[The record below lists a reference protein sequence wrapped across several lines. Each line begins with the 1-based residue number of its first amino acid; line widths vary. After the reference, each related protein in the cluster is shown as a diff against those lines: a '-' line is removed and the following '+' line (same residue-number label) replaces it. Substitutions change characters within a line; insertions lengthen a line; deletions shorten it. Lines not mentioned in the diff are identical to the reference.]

1 MGCPFSFPPS
11 SPLLP
16 SDLPVSPRGQSVGS
30 ASFRSVCLSPAASPA
45 LLCKPREQQ
54 PRQRQQEGRRERE
67 QTADPAYPWR
77 GLQQQRQ
84 AMESPGCAASEELSA
99 LTRSFQTEK
108 LLLLA
113 PELSPFAVQQPSSQT
128 RAARPN
134 RQRRS
139 PVYSRCAGEGDAGET
154 PRERRKQTAARPSGM
169 EPLPP
174 PLSRRVRPLELLLV
188 CCSLVLLPPAVEPI
202 CPEPCDCQQQQHL
215 LCTNRGLR
223 AVPKAVEPQDILTYS
238 LGGNF
243 IANISAFDFH
253 RLVALQRLDLQYNR
267 IRTLHPKAFERLARL
282 EELYLGNNLLTALA
296 PGTLRPLVKLRILY
310 VNANEINYLNS
321 VSFAGLSSLVKL
333 RLDGNALG
341 SLGDATFSGL
351 TNLLYLHL
359 EANRIRWLSRNA
371 FAGLGKLRFLDL
383 SGNQQNSLR
392 HADTFR
398 PMHLLNTLFLSGNNL
413 QQLGNGLFQHLSSL
427 AKLSLSGNRLA
438 WLAPEAFT
446 GLGALK
452 EMRLEGNLLTQLP
465 ATLLQPLQSLEV
477 LDLSHNLL
485 AALHPAAFGHLH
497 KLRELSLQENG
508 LTTMS
513 GDLFASSPALYRLDL
528 DGNAW
533 NCDCRLRG
541 LKHWL
546 GSWHSQGRLLTV
558 FVQCRQP
565 PALAGKYLDYL
576 EDAQLLPPL
585 NGSSCSGGAASPS
598 PPPPRGNSSYSPGL
612 AQGKLSSPPSAST
625 IQLVGSQKTLAPE
638 RESWAGDTSATT
650 SASRLLFST
659 RPPSLPGA
667 AWPRRAGKH
676 HLVSSV
682 SGIPPLVTDPCDFN
696 TLFLYNLSVD
706 AVSASAV
713 TVRWGVR
720 PHRSPRL
727 LGPVRF
733 RILFDR
739 FGAAVKFQR
748 YVYLPDWSE
757 PTATLQELRPD
768 TPYLVCVEGVIGG
781 RVCPVAPRDHCA
793 GLVTLPE
800 EGAGTGAAAAVA
812 GGAQSLDHQLLT
824 LVLLAVNALLLFLA
838 LAAWASRLVRK
849 KVLGCRRRKTASPVH
864 IRQMYST
871 RRPLRSMGT
880 GVSAD
885 FSGFQSHRPPRS
897 TVCAL
902 SEADLIEFPCERFM
916 DSGGGGSSSAQRGD
930 DHLLQR
936 FAD

>member
-1 MGCPFSFPPS
+1 
-11 SPLLP
+11 
-16 SDLPVSPRGQSVGS
+16 
-30 ASFRSVCLSPAASPA
+30 
-45 LLCKPREQQ
+45 
-54 PRQRQQEGRRERE
+54 
-67 QTADPAYPWR
+67 
-77 GLQQQRQ
+77 
-84 AMESPGCAASEELSA
+84 MES
-99 LTRSFQTEK
+99 
-108 LLLLA
+108 
-113 PELSPFAVQQPSSQT
+113 
-128 RAARPN
+128 
-134 RQRRS
+134 
-139 PVYSRCAGEGDAGET
+139 
-154 PRERRKQTAARPSGM
+154 
-169 EPLPP
+169 LPP
-174 PLSRRVRPLELLLV
+174 PPLLLPRKTRLMQLLLV
-188 CCSLVLLPPAVEPI
+188 CCCLALLPPAAQPI

-282 EELYLGNNLLTALA
+282 EELYLGNNLLAALA
-296 PGTLRPLVKLRILY
+296 PGTLRPLAKLRILY
-310 VNANEINYLNS
+310 VNANEINYLNAA
-321 VSFAGLSSLVKL
+321 SFAGLGSLVKL

-351 TNLLYLHL
+351 TNLIYLHL
-359 EANRIRWLSRNA
+359 EANHIRWLSRNA
-371 FAGLGKLRFLDL
+371 FAGLGKLHFLDL
-383 SGNQQNSLR
+383 SGNQQNLLR
-392 HADTFR
+392 HPDVFK
-398 PMHLLNTLFLSGNNL
+398 PMRLLSTLLLSGNNM
-413 QQLGNGLFQHLSSL
+413 QQLGKGLFQHLPNL

-438 WLAPEAFT
+438 WLAPEAFA

-452 EMRLEGNLLTQLP
+452 ELRLEGNLLSQLP
-465 ATLLQPLQSLEV
+465 AALLQPLRSLEV
-477 LDLSHNLL
+477 LDLSRNVLT
-485 AALHPAAFGHLH
+485 ALHIGAFGHLH
-497 KLRELSLQENG
+497 KLRELSLQENA
-508 LTTMS
+508 LVMVS
-513 GDLFASSPALYRLDL
+513 GDIFASSPALYRLEL
-528 DGNAW
+528 DGNPW
-533 NCDCRLRG
+533 NCDCHLRG

-565 PALAGKYLDYL
+565 RALAGKYLDYL
-576 EDAQLLPPL
+576 EDAQLRPPL
-585 NGSSCSGGAASPS
+585 NGSSCSEVIVSPS
-598 PPPPRGNSSYSPGL
+598 PLSRGNSSFGMAL
-612 AQGKLSSPPSAST
+612 AQEKLGTLPSAST
-625 IQLVGSQKTLAPE
+625 IQVVGSQKILASAPG
-638 RESWAGDTSATT
+638 RESGGVDTSPTT
-650 SASRLLFST
+650 SMPSLHIGT

-667 AWPRRAGKH
+667 AWPRRAGKYH
-676 HLVSSV
+676 SISSG

-696 TLFLYNLSVD
+696 KLFLYNLSVE

-720 PHRSPRL
+720 LHRSPRL

-733 RILFDR
+733 RVLFDR
-739 FGAAVKFQR
+739 FGTAAKFQR
-748 YVYLPDWSE
+748 FVYLPEWSE
-757 PTATLQELRPD
+757 PVTTLQELHPN
-768 TPYLVCVEGVIGG
+768 TPYLVCVEAVIGG

-800 EGAGTGAAAAVA
+800 GGTGTAAAVA

-849 KVLGCRRRKTASPVH
+849 KVLGCRRRKAASPVH
-864 IRQMYST
+864 VRQMYST

-916 DSGGGGSSSAQRGD
+916 DSGAGGNSSARRGE

>member
-1 MGCPFSFPPS
+1 M
-11 SPLLP
+11 
-16 SDLPVSPRGQSVGS
+16 
-30 ASFRSVCLSPAASPA
+30 
-45 LLCKPREQQ
+45 E
-54 PRQRQQEGRRERE
+54 RQ
-67 QTADPAYPWR
+67 
-77 GLQQQRQ
+77 
-84 AMESPGCAASEELSA
+84 
-99 LTRSFQTEK
+99 
-108 LLLLA
+108 
-113 PELSPFAVQQPSSQT
+113 
-128 RAARPN
+128 
-134 RQRRS
+134 
-139 PVYSRCAGEGDAGET
+139 
-154 PRERRKQTAARPSGM
+154 
-169 EPLPP
+169 
-174 PLSRRVRPLELLLV
+174 LLLV
-188 CCSLVLLPPAVEPI
+188 CYSFVLLPPAVQPV
-202 CPEPCDCQQQQHL
+202 CPEPCDCQQLQHL

-223 AVPKAVEPQDILTYS
+223 AVPKTVEPQDILTYS

-243 IANISAFDFH
+243 ISNISAFDFH

-282 EELYLGNNLLTALA
+282 EELYLGNNLLSALA
-296 PGTLRPLVKLRILY
+296 PGTLRPLGKLRILY
-310 VNANEINYLNS
+310 INANEISYLNAA
-321 VSFAGLSSLVKL
+321 SFAGLASLVKL

-383 SGNQQNSLR
+383 SGNEQILLR

-398 PMHLLNTLFLSGNNL
+398 PMRLLSTLLLSDNSMR
-413 QQLGNGLFQHLSSL
+413 QLGKGLFQHLANLS
-427 AKLSLSGNRLA
+427 KLSLSGNRLA
-438 WLAPEAFT
+438 WLAPEAFA

-452 EMRLEGNLLTQLP
+452 ELRLEGNLLSQLS
-465 ATLLQPLQSLEV
+465 ATLLQPLHSLEV
-477 LDLSHNLL
+477 LDLSHNML
-485 AALHPAAFGHLH
+485 AALHPGTFDHLH
-497 KLRELSLQENG
+497 KLRELSLQANV
-508 LTTMS
+508 LTTVP
-513 GDLFASSPALYRLDL
+513 GDLFAANSALFRLEL
-528 DGNAW
+528 EGNPW
-533 NCDCRLRG
+533 TCDCRLRG

-558 FVQCRQP
+558 FVQCHQP
-565 PALAGKYLDYL
+565 PALVGKYLDYL
-576 EDAQLLPPL
+576 EDTQLLPPL
-585 NGSSCSGGAASPS
+585 NVSSCPDVVASPS
-598 PPPPRGNSSYSPGL
+598 PYSRTNSSFGLEVVQDRLSPL
-612 AQGKLSSPPSAST
+612 PSAST
-625 IQLVGSQKTLAPE
+625 LQLMGSQKMLAPVPE
-638 RESWAGDTSATT
+638 RESWANLVTSPTT
-650 SASRLLFST
+650 STSSLLMST
-659 RPPSLPGA
+659 KPLSLPGA

-676 HLVSSV
+676 HLLSSV
-682 SGIPPLVTDPCDFN
+682 SSIPPLVTDPCDFN
-696 TLFLYNLSVD
+696 KLFLFNLSVE
-706 AVSASAV
+706 AVSSHTV

-748 YVYLPDWSE
+748 FVYVPEWSE
-757 PTATLQELRPD
+757 PTATLQELLPD
-768 TPYLVCVEGVIGG
+768 TPYLICAEGLIGG
-781 RVCPVAPRDHCA
+781 RACPVAPRDHCA

-800 EGAGTGAAAAVA
+800 EEAGGAAAVA
-812 GGAQSLDHQLLT
+812 GGSQSLDHQLLT

-849 KVLGCRRRKTASPVH
+849 KVLGCRRRKAASPVH
-864 IRQMYST
+864 VRQMYST

-916 DSGGGGSSSAQRGD
+916 DSGAGGNSSARRGE